1 MQNSKIKIS
10 TKNSKLRGMN
20 AHWVA
25 LPQCMGYLIEVCIS
39 KGTIYLSLDTSS

>member
-25 LPQCMGYLIEVCIS
+25 LPQCMEYLNLES
-39 KGTIYLSLDTSS
+39 GKDSLYF